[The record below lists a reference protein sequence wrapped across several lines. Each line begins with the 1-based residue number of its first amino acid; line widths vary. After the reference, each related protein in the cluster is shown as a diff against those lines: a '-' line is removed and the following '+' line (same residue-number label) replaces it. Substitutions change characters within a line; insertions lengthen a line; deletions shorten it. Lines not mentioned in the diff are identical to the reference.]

1 MISHRQDERR
11 ENAVDGGGGKKI
23 ALREA
28 VFNGL
33 KMNIDQTKVKS
44 VDTIWMML
52 MMSGAV

>member
-1 MISHRQDERR
+1 MEGKMQLLM
-11 ENAVDGGGGKKI
+11 GGGKRI

-28 VFNGL
+28 VFNGS